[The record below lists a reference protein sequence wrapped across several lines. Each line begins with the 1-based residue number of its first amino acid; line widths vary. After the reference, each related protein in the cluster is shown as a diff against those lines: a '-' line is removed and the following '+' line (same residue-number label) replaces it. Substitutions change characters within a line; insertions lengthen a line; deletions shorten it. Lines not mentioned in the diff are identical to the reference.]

1 MAKTATLLALLG
13 WFWQVGHGHGVLIWF
28 GLALVFSLIGDVAL
42 LFPQRLFMA
51 GLGAF
56 LIAHIFYILGFNQS
70 LPPLQAGSLVLLAGV
85 GGLFYLIRRRILG
98 SLERRSGPALLKT
111 AVSIYSM
118 VLSLMLL
125 SALLTLLRPDWPMT
139 AAGLVSLGA
148 ALFFCSDTLLA
159 LDRFDHPIPNGQ
171 MFVHM
176 TYHLG
181 QIALIGGALLR
192 YAR

>member
-1 MAKTATLLALLG
+1 
-13 WFWQVGHGHGVLIWF
+13 
-28 GLALVFSLIGDVAL
+28 
-42 LFPQRLFMA
+42 MA

-56 LIAHIFYILGFNQS
+56 LIAHILYILGFNQN

-85 GGLFYLIRRRILG
+85 GGLFYLLHRRINR
-98 SLERRSGPALLKT
+98 SLEQRSEPALLKT
-111 AVSIYSM
+111 AVSIYSV

-125 SALLTLLRPDWPMT
+125 SALLTLLRPDWPLA

-148 ALFFCSDTLLA
+148 GLFFCSDTLLA
-159 LDRFDHPIPNGQ
+159 LDRFDRPLPNGQ